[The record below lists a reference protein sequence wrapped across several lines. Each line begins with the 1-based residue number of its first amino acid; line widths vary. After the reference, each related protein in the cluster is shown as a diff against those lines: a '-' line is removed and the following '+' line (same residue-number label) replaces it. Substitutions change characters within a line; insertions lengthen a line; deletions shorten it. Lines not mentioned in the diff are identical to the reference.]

1 MSVSRE
7 EVEKIARL
15 AELQVDEAA
24 LPGLV
29 DQLSRILDYVAQ
41 IAAVAA
47 TESAQPFQPGPAA
60 IRFRPDEVRPAP
72 LAFGPE
78 RSGPGVPRRLLPR
91 AAPGRVRAPAATTRR
106 RRTNDGDGPRSSIGS
121 PPPPRCTRC

>member
-1 MSVSRE
+1 MRVSRE

-24 LPGLV
+24 LPALAAE
-29 DQLSRILDYVAQ
+29 LSSILEYVAQ
-41 IAAVAA
+41 IAGVAGS
-47 TESAQPFQPGPAA
+47 ESAQPFVPGPAA

-78 RSGPGVPRRLLPR
+78 RMAPQFRDGFFLVPRLG
-91 AAPGRVRAPAATTRR
+91 AFDVGRDA
-106 RRTNDGDGPRSSIGS
+106 GDEDDA
-121 PPPPRCTRC
+121 